1 MENTQTTENTENTE
15 NTFNTSNVKTIHLN
29 FNKNIRTNFVPEE
42 YLMEVSTSNKT
53 INDYLKSEM
62 NKINQ
67 FKDESKQYK
76 DYLHLLDYEICIDSE
91 TDLVKVND
99 TNYDKDQPYP
109 FNSQNE
115 NEEIENWD
123 FDEKPK
129 KQIRNAMIYE
139 ILKLRNLANYLSGVL
154 KDYKKQ
160 ENKISISQEAYDKFQ
175 EIIEDV
181 ERGQDKSNDTDD
193 WDFELEMHNNEVYV
207 NSMDYNGDNY
217 SDEDFMHTFTE
228 SFRVD

>member
-1 MENTQTTENTENTE
+1 
-15 NTFNTSNVKTIHLN
+15 
-29 FNKNIRTNFVPEE
+29 
-42 YLMEVSTSNKT
+42 
-53 INDYLKSEM
+53 
-62 NKINQ
+62 
-67 FKDESKQYK
+67 
-76 DYLHLLDYEICIDSE
+76 
-91 TDLVKVND
+91 
-99 TNYDKDQPYP
+99 
-109 FNSQNE
+109 
-115 NEEIENWD
+115 
-123 FDEKPK
+123 
-129 KQIRNAMIYE
+129 MIYE

-181 ERGQDKSNDTDD
+181 ERGQDTNEDTDN
-193 WDFELEMHNNEVYV
+193 WNFELEMHNNEVYV

>member
-15 NTFNTSNVKTIHLN
+15 NKFDTSNVKTAHLN

-67 FKDESKQYK
+67 FKDESDQYK

-91 TDLVKVND
+91 TDLIKVND
-99 TNYDKDQPYP
+99 TNYDKSQSYP

-115 NEEIENWD
+115 NEEITNWD
-123 FDEKPK
+123 FEEKPK

-139 ILKLRNLANYLSGVL
+139 ILKLRNLANYLTGVL

-175 EIIEDV
+175 EIIEEV
-181 ERGQDKSNDTDD
+181 ESNQDKSCDTDE

-207 NSMDYNGDNY
+207 NSMEYNGGNY
-217 SDEDFMHTFTE
+217 RDEDFMHTFTE